1 MLGEAETVLPASQEM
16 SDEAS
21 ATEVGETFSEE
32 RETPTEWEAVIRQA
46 IAESG
51 TPGSAEFIL
60 GLERG
65 RTTRL
70 TQNGKKTDRITVGQG
85 VRQGDPLSCWLF
97 NA

>member
-51 TPGSAEFIL
+51 TPGSAEFI
-60 GLERG
+60 G